1 MPEEAKT
8 SPRLYWFKS
17 AGHITVQCGDSTH
30 RLHKMIQKLV
40 TPLDPET
47 RSCLGP
53 CAGGS
58 RKGKK
63 AGGRDSLLCDHF
75 DQELTVIHSANSMSE
90 SQSHSRT

>member
-1 MPEEAKT
+1 MPEEAKA

-47 RSCLGP
+47 QSCLRP
-53 CAGGS
+53 SAGGS
-58 RKGKK
+58 HKGKK
-63 AGGRDSLLCDHF
+63 AGGRDSLLLRDHF
-75 DQELTVIHSANSMSE
+75 DQELTVIT
-90 SQSHSRT
+90 QLIP